1 MKKLALTAILA
12 LSLCAPASHAQSQN
26 DGGAL
31 LKFSDGRADLTD
43 LASINNVLLT
53 VGVRLSRMDV
63 PEEAIPLLEA
73 SMTAP
78 LSDKQKERVLEIF
91 SLSRE
96 DMLEQVRVAGRVP
109 VIAGG
114 GSMTTSEEDVP
125 PYPKVYD
132 LSAMTAENR
141 LSARNKFARL
151 HVNSTDDMVGVDEV
165 MTLPAG
171 GPWTWYFQV
180 EDNVAVELH
189 MARVEPGA
197 QAWRLSYPGL
207 TPHGAYF
214 HSEVGLCIAYITG
227 PETWTMRYQAPIA
240 SGADMLGENPF
251 IDFDAK

>member
-1 MKKLALTAILA
+1 MKKLISSAILA
-12 LSLCAPASHAQSQN
+12 LTLFASTSYAQSQN
-26 DGGAL
+26 EGGAL

-43 LASINNVLLT
+43 LSKINEVLMT
-53 VGVRLSRMDV
+53 VGVRLSRIDV
-63 PEEAIPLLEA
+63 PEEAVPLLEA
-73 SMTAP
+73 SVKAP
-78 LSDKQKERVLEIF
+78 LSDEQKERVLEMF
-91 SLSRE
+91 SLSRQ
-96 DMLEQVRVAGRVP
+96 DVLEQVRVAGREP
-109 VIAGG
+109 VIVGG
-114 GSMTTSEEDVP
+114 GSMTSGEVDVP

-132 LSAMTAENR
+132 LSSMTAQDR
-141 LSARNKFARL
+141 LYARNKFGRL

-180 EDNVAVELH
+180 EDNVAVELQ
-189 MARVEPGA
+189 MARVEPGE